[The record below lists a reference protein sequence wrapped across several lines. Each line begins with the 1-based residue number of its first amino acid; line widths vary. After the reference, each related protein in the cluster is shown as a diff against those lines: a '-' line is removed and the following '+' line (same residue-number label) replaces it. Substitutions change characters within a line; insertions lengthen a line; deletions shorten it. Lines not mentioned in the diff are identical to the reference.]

1 MRTFF
6 EIQHLIYIT
15 LSLLVFGGCSHYSV
29 INKDAFPFET
39 IYIDPVNNNSY
50 APNVQ
55 ALFDTQIRQKLLES
69 GAVRIVQ
76 NLDQAD
82 CQLFIRLE
90 NYQRSPSGRS
100 SQDPGQITALNASL
114 TAIVSFYDN
123 QQGRYLIDEYALNS
137 NEPIF
142 FTERRSEQAPLDT
155 KEGEYR
161 ALPKITNAL
170 AEQIAQ
176 LVLNHW

>member
-1 MRTFF
+1 MRIFF
-6 EIQHLIYIT
+6 KIQHLIYIT

-76 NLDQAD
+76 NQIKPIA
-82 CQLFIRLE
+82 
-90 NYQRSPSGRS
+90 NYS
-100 SQDPGQITALNASL
+100 
-114 TAIVSFYDN
+114 
-123 QQGRYLIDEYALNS
+123 YA
-137 NEPIF
+137 
-142 FTERRSEQAPLDT
+142 
-155 KEGEYR
+155 
-161 ALPKITNAL
+161 
-170 AEQIAQ
+170 
-176 LVLNHW
+176 